1 MLNLVVQIV
10 TINAALNLYE
20 IQENIKGNIQF

>member
-10 TINAALNLYE
+10 AINAALNLYE
-20 IQENIKGNIQF
+20 IEENVKGNIQF